1 MLYKRHR
8 CAPRGNNH
16 LTRTRV
22 LVSRVCYTISSAYIQ
37 RAAIIFRAKNLA
49 TASSRWAK
57 HPRVTRFSSRRQRK
71 QNKTKKEARERER
84 EREKEREKKKRGRT
98 KKWKQKAGG
107 VAEER
112 KKYRWELRRHC
123 VQRHRKRF
131 PRWFRI
137 IIHVRASR
145 KLGFSCRRCISR
157 IKQGDR

>member
-84 EREKEREKKKRGRT
+84 ERERRKNE
-98 KKWKQKAGG
+98 
-107 VAEER
+107 EER
-112 KKYRWELRRHC
+112 KNESK
-123 VQRHRKRF
+123 
-131 PRWFRI
+131 
-137 IIHVRASR
+137 
-145 KLGFSCRRCISR
+145 KLAE
-157 IKQGDR
+157 